1 MKSKFEINN
10 LIINDFLPRVDG
22 GLKLEFRLVES
33 RDQKFIYIINIKIIK
48 YIDITKKLPKI
59 TPIIRKIQEIL
70 PGICQI

>member
-48 YIDITKKLPKI
+48 YIDITKNYLKL
-59 TPIIRKIQEIL
+59 RL
-70 PGICQI
+70 